1 MEKLG
6 KERMGKDGAVEE
18 HDWVREVDVPREV
31 LDLNR
36 YETFVDRRGQVQLKK
51 RDGLNIPLRG
61 GKKPETEGE

>member
-1 MEKLG
+1 
-6 KERMGKDGAVEE
+6 MGKDGAVEG

-51 RDGLNIPLRG
+51 RDGVAIPVRG
-61 GKKPETEGE
+61 GKKPEGASERKQ